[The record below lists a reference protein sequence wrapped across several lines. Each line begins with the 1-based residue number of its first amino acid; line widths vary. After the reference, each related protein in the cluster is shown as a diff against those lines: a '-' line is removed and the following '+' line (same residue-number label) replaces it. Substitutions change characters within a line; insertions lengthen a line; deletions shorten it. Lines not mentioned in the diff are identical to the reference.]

1 MLRAALLAATA
12 AALRAPQTRV
22 SNTKKLD
29 VVVVG
34 GGISGL
40 ATALELARRGRS
52 VRVVSRDLAKSATLA
67 AGGMLAPQ
75 AERLEEGPLLDLC
88 VQAREAWPA
97 WLDTLDAP
105 RPTLNAVGGFVSPS
119 LTPGSSIESWRPP
132 SSAGPSEWLDGTA
145 LRAMEPSLGTSVRG
159 GWWYPLETWVDPVAT
174 HECLLRTCESAGVE
188 IHTDQDVAGLDL
200 ARDGSCSALRLKD
213 GSLLEAAD
221 YCVAA
226 GAWLRGL
233 LPIPVSPQKGQM
245 LSLSPP
251 PNGDRTGAPARV
263 VYGEDCYII
272 PRDDNIVVGATVE
285 NSSTMHCDVE
295 GVHALLGRAQKLCP
309 GLGQWQLDDAWA
321 GLRPTTTDGAPV
333 LGRTRWSNLWVCGG
347 YWRNG
352 ILLAPTAA
360 RLLADAMDAS
370 LSDKDASLLDACRW
384 DRFFA
389 PVSSSSSR
397 LREGHAGLTTGSPAD
412 LDRIGYG
419 AIKTGESDAGGAA
432 RAANLDALFGKAPE
446 PAPAPAPTLGEGG
459 YEAVRGV
466 DGAASRKSN
475 LELLFGEKALD
486 LPAEDEV
493 RQPSENEDFPR
504 AAPDED
510 DVIVSM
516 REVIGDGTYGP
527 ELVEGALPADLSGPT
542 TRADGIQGLVEL
554 PAPKV
559 PLQGSSEADDLYA
572 QVARNKS

>member
-1 MLRAALLAATA
+1 MLAALLVTTA

-22 SNTKKLD
+22 STKKLD

-88 VQAREAWPA
+88 VQAREAWPS
-97 WLDTLDAP
+97 WLDTLNTP
-105 RPTLNAVGGFVSPS
+105 KPTLNAVGGFVSPS

-132 SSAGPSEWLDGTA
+132 SRAGPAEWLDGNA
-145 LRAMEPSLGTSVRG
+145 LRAMEPSLGNDVRG
-159 GWWYPLETWVDPVAT
+159 GWWYPLETWVDPVQT
-174 HECLLRTCESAGVE
+174 HACLLRTCESAGVE
-188 IHTDQDVAGLDL
+188 ICVDQDVAGLDL

-233 LPIPVSPQKGQM
+233 LPIPVAPQKGQM

-251 PNGDRTGAPARV
+251 PSGDRTGAPARV

-285 NSSTMHCDVE
+285 NSSTLHCDVE
-295 GVHALLGRAQKLCP
+295 GVHALLGRAIKLCP

-360 RLLADAMDAS
+360 KLLADAMDAS
-370 LSDKDASLLDACRW
+370 LSDKDAALLDACRW

-389 PVSSSSSR
+389 PVSSESSR

-412 LDRIGYG
+412 LDRIGYDT
-419 AIKTGESDAGGAA
+419 IKNTPPEAGREA
-432 RAANLDALFGKAPE
+432 RAANLDALFGKAAE
-446 PAPAPAPTLGEGG
+446 PPAAAPAPTLGEGG

-486 LPAEDEV
+486 LPAEEDV
-493 RQPSENEDFPR
+493 RPLADNEDFPK

-510 DVIVSM
+510 DVILSM
-516 REVIGDGTYGP
+516 RQVNDDGTYGP
-527 ELVEGALPADLSGPT
+527 ELVEGSLPSDLSGPT
-542 TRADGIQGLVEL
+542 TRADGIEGLVDL
-554 PAPKV
+554 PPPKV
-559 PLQGSSEADDLYA
+559 PLQGSSEADDLYEA
-572 QVARNKS
+572 VLRNKK